1 MLRGAVFSQVA
12 LYFFI
17 PLALALVHSAVFF
30 YVMQSA
36 LTSIGVQNIWPST
49 LWTLGIVLVI
59 YGAYFALTYFGAQRM
74 ATETSLA
81 TK

>member
-1 MLRGAVFSQVA
+1 MSRPRSLRARLVA
-12 LYFFI
+12 
-17 PLALALVHSAVFF
+17 
-30 YVMQSA
+30 
-36 LTSIGVQNIWPST
+36 GV
-49 LWTLGIVLVI
+49 LGIVLVI